1 MADTQDTEVNETRT
15 VFVLSEL
22 LNQLDVLSSTL
33 HKGSSCAFVKH
44 RFLLETWEIQPLFK

>member
-1 MADTQDTEVNETRT
+1 MPDTQDTEVNETRT